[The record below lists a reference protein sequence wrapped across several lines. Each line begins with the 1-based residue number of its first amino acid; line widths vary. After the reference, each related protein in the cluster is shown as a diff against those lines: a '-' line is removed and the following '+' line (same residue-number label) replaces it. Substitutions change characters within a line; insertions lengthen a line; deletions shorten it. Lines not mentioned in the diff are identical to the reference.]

1 MVYTSSRVYFHIK
14 KSIFHFIYSVLN
26 CTGLGLNICEAQGL
40 EVRIPRH
47 REQSTT
53 DGGLI
58 IIKQRVSFDYCAREG
73 VWLDVSRWIS
83 VNGDD

>member
-1 MVYTSSRVYFHIK
+1 V
-14 KSIFHFIYSVLN
+14 
-26 CTGLGLNICEAQGL
+26 
-40 EVRIPRH
+40 
-47 REQSTT
+47 

>member
-1 MVYTSSRVYFHIK
+1 
-14 KSIFHFIYSVLN
+14 
-26 CTGLGLNICEAQGL
+26 
-40 EVRIPRH
+40 
-47 REQSTT
+47 
-53 DGGLI
+53 LI